1 MSFAR
6 QFEGPQMR
14 QAVHDSAISIRLN
27 EALAARALAK
37 AEREGMTLSEL
48 IRHAV
53 RRELREVN

>member
-1 MSFAR
+1 
-6 QFEGPQMR
+6 MR